1 MRMSKKGTQFL
12 IAGIALVSMLLLSSR
27 LTLAVTDENPDVT
40 RLLTEAKEK
49 AAVLSQDAD
58 QMEAFTRSNVSWESH
73 ATMLEDIKQHINDL
87 GRVTEKLQSERNSA
101 SPWQQQAIDRMLP
114 LMRELASNTTAAI
127 NHLREHQTQPNTGS
141 YPEYLK
147 TNAETAHKLSDMIAS
162 FVEYRE
168 TRAKLAQLEQK
179 LEIARR

>member
-27 LTLAVTDENPDVT
+27 LTFAVTDENPDVT

-127 NHLREHQTQPNTGS
+127 NHLKEHQTQPNT
-141 YPEYLK
+141 P
-147 TNAETAHKLSDMIAS
+147 
-162 FVEYRE
+162 R
-168 TRAKLAQLEQK
+168 QLTSCPT
-179 LEIARR
+179 